1 MDNQNQWGKIE
12 MNCKADN
19 SAKSLAM
26 QIVTPEM
33 VETICKAR
41 ELARIYNETDP
52 RDEKRKREI
61 LGQLLGSV
69 GEDVGIDTPF
79 RCNYGK
85 NTYVADHVIIG
96 MNCTFIDD
104 ARIDI
109 ESKVMIASDVQ
120 ICTATHG
127 IDPDERLA
135 QSENSWFKTLTAPVR
150 ICARAWIGAKAII
163 FPGVT
168 VGEGAVVG
176 AGSVVTKDVPP
187 MTVVAGVPAKVIKQ
201 I

>member
-69 GEDVGIDTPF
+69 GE
-79 RCNYGK
+79 
-85 NTYVADHVIIG
+85 
-96 MNCTFIDD
+96 
-104 ARIDI
+104 
-109 ESKVMIASDVQ
+109 
-120 ICTATHG
+120 
-127 IDPDERLA
+127 A
-135 QSENSWFKTLTAPVR
+135 QRAQNAQRVLRKTLFGISHAPYDS
-150 ICARAWIGAKAII
+150 IL
-163 FPGVT
+163 
-168 VGEGAVVG
+168 
-176 AGSVVTKDVPP
+176 
-187 MTVVAGVPAKVIKQ
+187 
-201 I
+201 